1 MSSPVTQV
9 AEKPVLVLENAD
21 GAVAGATTPSTSAS
35 ETEKEEA
42 IGPLHGPFRILSEE
56 DAYHVL
62 GFSFPS
68 IKKWSILTAIFIV
81 QISMNF
87 NAAIYGNAVSGMSK
101 EFDVTESK
109 AKYGQ
114 MIFLVT

>member
-1 MSSPVTQV
+1 MW
-9 AEKPVLVLENAD
+9 
-21 GAVAGATTPSTSAS
+21 
-35 ETEKEEA
+35 
-42 IGPLHGPFRILSEE
+42 
-56 DAYHVL
+56 L

-109 AKYGQ
+109 AKYGPDDLLGKLSLLLLDSISDAATLQ
-114 MIFLVT
+114 LAVTPSGCPWACEVRQVLRPSCRLLHHIIEGDPG